1 MSQLIIDLD
10 KCFECGH
17 DNPINIE
24 MHHVV
29 PQSLNGTKTIPL
41 CVKCHGLVHDRN
53 FIKHRKLTREGIER
67 AKKLGKYKGRKPGS
81 KLSIEKFL
89 DKHIDVID
97 KLISGSSV
105 RVVAQECNKSTST
118 VQKVRNIL
126 KGQNKL

>member
-53 FIKHRKLTREGIER
+53 FIKHT
-67 AKKLGKYKGRKPGS
+67 GKNVSR
-81 KLSIEKFL
+81 
-89 DKHIDVID
+89 
-97 KLISGSSV
+97 SSFWD
-105 RVVAQECNKSTST
+105 RIANKNS
-118 VQKVRNIL
+118 
-126 KGQNKL
+126 